1 MTFLVSPP
9 IARRGQG
16 VNFFV
21 KKGLFLA
28 FLATGLVLRSSTNS
42 FPRVEAFEAIT
53 FLFRTLLLLL
63 LCLWLSDWFLAVSAF
78 IKKLYNFQFLRL
90 ARAPCNRYN
99 NGSVTLLSCPFAS
112 SNINLHFIVL
122 GSYFTDVLLDVLF
135 PSFGVL
141 DCRKGFCP

>member
-9 IARRGQG
+9 IARLPRG

-63 LCLWLSDWFLAVSAF
+63 LCLWLVHFFLAVSAF

-122 GSYFTDVLLDVLF
+122 GSYFTDILLDILF

-141 DCRKGFCP
+141 NCGESFCP